1 MEAVSSFEKNLMAVT
16 DSIKQ
21 VLVDHQNVS
30 KEKRS
35 DLQFYRSID
44 LIEQIL

>member
-1 MEAVSSFEKNLMAVT
+1 MEAVSSFEKNLMAVV

-21 VLVDHQNVS
+21 VLVDHQKVS

-35 DLQFYRSID
+35 DLEFYRSFD